1 MKIRFQR
8 VKGLYGFAVSMKII
22 INGEI
27 IYKLKNGEV
36 FEYEAENVESI
47 LIKTHRFINDVSIPV
62 ENLEDSIDILLQYQ
76 YGMCK
81 NATQAIVS
89 GNGKLIG
96 VYPQGIRGIKQ

>member
-8 VKGLYGFAVSMKII
+8 VKGTLGFAVSMKII
-22 INGEI
+22 INGEV

-36 FEYEAENVESI
+36 FEFEAENVESI

-62 ENLEDSIDILLQYQ
+62 ENLEDTTDILLQYQ
-76 YGMCK
+76 YGFCK
-81 NATQAIVS
+81 NSTQAIVS

-96 VYPQGIRGIKQ
+96 VYPQGMKGVK